1 MTRLKIVASNMVLIE
16 QLAIDDQLLRLRP
29 QLVGYARAI
38 CGNSDEADDLVQDAI
53 ERALIAPAPP
63 TAMSDLR
70 PWMFTV
76 IRNLHIDERRKFRVR
91 AEYASQHI
99 RLVNERSYPDGDP
112 LQDLLVRKAFE
123 EISPE
128 HREVVYLVD
137 VMGMRYSETG
147 KILAIPQG
155 TVMSRLSR
163 ARRAIIDR
171 LDEGNVTPLQRRERK

>member
-1 MTRLKIVASNMVLIE
+1 
-16 QLAIDDQLLRLRP
+16 LAIDDQLLRLRP

-63 TAMSDLR
+63 TAISDLR

-91 AEYASQHI
+91 TEYAGHQI
-99 RLVNERSYPDGDP
+99 RLVSEQSHKVGDP

-123 EISPE
+123 GLSPE
-128 HREVVYLVD
+128 HREIVYLVD
-137 VMGMRYSETG
+137 VMGMRYSEAG
-147 KILAIPQG
+147 EILAIPQG

-163 ARRAIIDR
+163 ARRAIIDQ
-171 LDEGNVTPLQRRERK
+171 LNESNVEPLRRRERK